1 MTWCERISGRLW
13 RLLTYVKEA
22 AGMLQYQ
29 LTGVWLVLTVIHIN
43 VELVSLKKGRGAER
57 MLRWCLLTEDGRQAS
72 QGAAILFRHHLD
84 SRNDSHSPTWR
95 SSDQHPPGVAHSSP
109 APSGKC
115 CKHTNTHK
123 HIVKDQTVRLIS
135 FFMHQLFSCFYY
147 NRKPKKTKKN
157 SEYKLAFP
165 EIQQNKGTTKCLKH
179 LKSVLYHP
187 AG

>member
-1 MTWCERISGRLW
+1 MWNLSAWKRGEERRECYDDVCW
-13 RLLTYVKEA
+13 QRTDVRRHKE
-22 AGMLQYQ
+22 LPFCSV
-29 LTGVWLVLTVIHIN
+29 TIWT
-43 VELVSLKKGRGAER
+43 RG
-57 MLRWCLLTEDGRQAS
+57 
-72 QGAAILFRHHLD
+72 I
-84 SRNDSHSPTWR
+84 DSHSPTWR

-187 AG
+187 VG